1 MFHRQ
6 YAIEIG
12 RKWIDNGGHCG
23 VGHGGGGHGDD
34 GNCNGGHCV
43 GGHGGGDHGI
53 VVGLGT
59 VLEISLGQ
67 FSKDL
72 KMLSF

>member
-12 RKWIDNGGHCG
+12 RKWIDNGGHC
-23 VGHGGGGHGDD
+23 GGGHGDD

-53 VVGLGT
+53 VVVLGT